1 MERKSPVKNLMA
13 DAFASDK
20 GMVARAKKRFAP
32 GGDVAQA
39 GRTIAAVGGQR
50 IKKVGDLM
58 ALKSE
63 RKASLERMQ
72 SLADKSSS
80 VKLIQN
86 KVFARDPEYTSC
98 LAHGM
103 ENTARGLPYHL
114 FLPAETALSPE
125 DVFPNLRWGG
135 RAIMVSPNKLLVDEI
150 AQRFTRWEGFILE
163 GAVQSVRTP
172 ILGVSIP
179 GLGKPVHYVVARR
192 VQLLKPGESTE
203 RFTYHVH
210 LGRKNIEQEKYVV
223 VKQVPTVDRVVSR
236 LRSKFPDASLDDI
249 RRRAMKF
256 TEKIFPVFLTREA
269 AMLKILQRDLPK
281 PFCDRVPRCLGVE
294 HDSKGLVRTL
304 YMNWMRNGGEGL
316 SQIDFA
322 KQSCELLAVLH
333 EKIGVI
339 HLDLRLDNFV
349 ITENGVGFIDFGS
362 AVRVGET
369 FSDNSLLHTLFE
381 EMMKTSQ
388 IQRMLYHMSE
398 NGLVTSDVL
407 RSGLHKVDKAVD
419 LFYLAVQMNKPHSNP
434 DFKGL
439 IHFNPKSLEARHL
452 KRLTDE
458 ILRPPDENN
467 IKYRTARD
475 ILTGLERVT
484 QEIAAGR
491 EPEPLPAAAQEA
503 TDETVEERPHRTEHR
518 AVRAVG

>member
-1 MERKSPVKNLMA
+1 MKN
-13 DAFASDK
+13 
-20 GMVARAKKRFAP
+20 
-32 GGDVAQA
+32 
-39 GRTIAAVGGQR
+39 
-50 IKKVGDLM
+50 
-58 ALKSE
+58 E
-63 RKASLERMQ
+63 RKASLERIR
-72 SLADKSSS
+72 SLADKSSA

-86 KVFARDPEYTSC
+86 KVFGRDAEYRGS

-103 ENTARGLPYHL
+103 ENTDRGLPYHL

-135 RAIMVSPNKLLVDEI
+135 RAIMVSPNELLVNEI
-150 AQRFTRWEGFILE
+150 AQRFTRWDGFILE
-163 GAVQSVRTP
+163 GKTQSMRTP
-172 ILGVSIP
+172 VLGMSIP
-179 GLGKPVHYVVARR
+179 GFGKPVYYLVARK

-203 RFTYHVH
+203 RFTYQVQ
-210 LGRKNIEQEKYVV
+210 LARKDMEQEKYVV
-223 VKQVPTVDRVVSR
+223 MKQVPTVDRVVSR

-294 HDSKGLVRTL
+294 HDSKGFVRTL
-304 YMNWMRNGGEGL
+304 YMNWLRNGGEGF

-322 KQSCELLAVLH
+322 KQSCELLSVLH

-407 RSGLHKVDKAVD
+407 RGGLHKVDKAVD

-452 KRLTDE
+452 KHLTDE
-458 ILRPPDENN
+458 ILRPPDEHN

-475 ILTGLERVT
+475 ILAGLNRLTE
-484 QEIAAGR
+484 EIAAGH
-491 EPEPLPAAAQEA
+491 EPAVAPEPPRDAM
-503 TDETVEERPHRTEHR
+503 EELVVSRPIRNDHR

>member
-1 MERKSPVKNLMA
+1 MRRNSWITPW
-13 DAFASDK
+13 
-20 GMVARAKKRFAP
+20 
-32 GGDVAQA
+32 
-39 GRTIAAVGGQR
+39 
-50 IKKVGDLM
+50 KVGEPM
-58 ALKSE
+58 ASKTE
-63 RKASLERMQ
+63 RKAALERLRV
-72 SLADKSSS
+72 LADKSAA
-80 VKLIQN
+80 VQMIQK
-86 KVFARDPEYTSC
+86 KVFARDAEYYES

-103 ENTARGLPYHL
+103 ENTDRGLPYHL
-114 FLPAETALSPE
+114 FLPAETALTPE

-135 RAIMVSPNKLLVDEI
+135 RAIMVSPNELLVQEI
-150 AQRFTRWEGFILE
+150 ARRFTRWEGFILE
-163 GAVQSVRTP
+163 GQPQRARMP
-172 ILGVSIP
+172 ILGLSIP
-179 GLGKPVHYVVARR
+179 GLGKPVYYLVARK
-192 VQLLKPGESTE
+192 VQLLKPGESTD

-210 LGRKNIEQEKYVV
+210 LARKDIEQEHYVV

-236 LRSKFPDASLDDI
+236 LRAKFPDASLDDI

-294 HDSKGLVRTL
+294 HDSKGFVRTL
-304 YMNWMRNGGEGL
+304 YMNWLRNGGEGV
-316 SQIDFA
+316 SQLDFA
-322 KQSCELLAVLH
+322 RQSCELLTALH

-349 ITENGVGFIDFGS
+349 VTKQGVGFIDFGS

-407 RSGLHKVDKAVD
+407 RHGLHKVDKAVD
-419 LFYLAVQMNKPHSNP
+419 LFYLAVQINKPHSNP

-439 IHFNPKSLEARHL
+439 IQFNAQSLEARHL

-458 ILRPPDENN
+458 ILRPPDEHNV
-467 IKYRTARD
+467 KYCSAKD
-475 ILTGLERVT
+475 ILDGLNRAAV
-484 QEIAAGR
+484 EIAAGR
-491 EPEPLPAAAQEA
+491 EPEALPEPLPESMVEA
-503 TDETVEERPHRTEHR
+503 LADLPRHTERR

>member
-1 MERKSPVKNLMA
+1 
-13 DAFASDK
+13 
-20 GMVARAKKRFAP
+20 
-32 GGDVAQA
+32 
-39 GRTIAAVGGQR
+39 
-50 IKKVGDLM
+50 M

-63 RKASLERMQ
+63 RKASLERIQ
-72 SLADKSSS
+72 SLADKSSA

-86 KVFARDPEYTSC
+86 KVFSHDPEYRASV
-98 LAHGM
+98 AHGT
-103 ENTARGLPYHL
+103 ENTGRGLPYHL

-135 RAIMVSPNKLLVDEI
+135 RAIMISPNELLVHEI
-150 AQRFTRWEGFILE
+150 AERFNRWEGFILE
-163 GAVQSVRTP
+163 GQPRSIRSP
-172 ILGVSIP
+172 ICGISIP
-179 GLGKPVHYVVARR
+179 GFGKPVHYLVARK

-210 LGRKNIEQEKYVV
+210 LARKDMDQEKYVV

-294 HDSKGLVRTL
+294 HDSKGFVRTL

-322 KQSCELLAVLH
+322 RQSCELLTALH

-407 RSGLHKVDKAVD
+407 RGGLHKVDKAVD
-419 LFYLAVQMNKPHSNP
+419 LFYLAVQINKPHSNP

-458 ILRPPDENN
+458 ILRPPDEHNV
-467 IKYRTARD
+467 KYRTARD
-475 ILTGLERVT
+475 ILAGLRQVE
-484 QEIAAGR
+484 ENIAAGQ
-491 EPEPLPAAAQEA
+491 EPEAIPMSARDILESA
-503 TDETVEERPHRTEHR
+503 TEERPHRIEHR
-518 AVRAVG
+518 TVRAVG